1 VSWEAAWA
9 GAAVARQFV
18 RRLSESD
25 RAELRQAIPPMLD
38 RDPYLSAWVNIQ
50 AALGSAPPED
60 QERLQALLAELDGRI
75 EALNVAPSLREAAR
89 RAVRGLLVRRWLLT
103 AESLTFVY
111 EPFESVIPL
120 TSLGP

>member
-1 VSWEAAWA
+1 MSWESAWA

-18 RRLSESD
+18 RRLSEVD
-25 RAELRQAIPPMLD
+25 RAELRQAVPPMLD
-38 RDPYLSAWVNIQ
+38 RDPYLSAWANVQ
-50 AALGSAPPED
+50 AAVGDAPPGD
-60 QERLQALLAELDGRI
+60 RERLQALFGELDGQI
-75 EALNVAPSLREAAR
+75 EALNLTPSLREAAR

-111 EPFESVIPL
+111 EPFESVVPL